1 MNGWL
6 SRAVANTALRGEDG
20 RNRVARWSRSFP
32 ATPTVG
38 GSRFQGPNEPY
49 PRHWREF
56 PEPWPSREAVDATVR
71 AELRDAMSELPR
83 VWRKVIQQRD
93 VQGRSPADVSNDLQI
108 DAAQQR
114 QMLNRARAVLRE
126 RLAGLLTSDDAR

>member
-6 SRAVANTALRGEDG
+6 SRAVANTALRGEDR
-20 RNRVARWSRSFP
+20 RNRVARWSRWFP
-32 ATPTVG
+32 ATPTVD
-38 GSRFQGPNEPY
+38 GSRFQGPSEPY

-56 PEPWPSREAVDATVR
+56 PEPWPSREAVDPTVR

-83 VWRKVIQQRD
+83 TWRNVVQQRD
-93 VQGRSPADVSNDLQI
+93 IQGRSPADVSKDLQI

-114 QMLNRARAVLRE
+114 HMLNRARAVLRD
-126 RLAGLLTSDDAR
+126 RFARLLTSDDAR